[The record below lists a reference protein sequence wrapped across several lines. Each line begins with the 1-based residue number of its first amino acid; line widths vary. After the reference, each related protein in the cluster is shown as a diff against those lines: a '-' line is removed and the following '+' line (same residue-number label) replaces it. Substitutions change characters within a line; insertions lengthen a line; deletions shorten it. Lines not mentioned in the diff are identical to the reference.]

1 MLRGGLLGP
10 PPQPPSCSPRT
21 PGLRHRQP
29 ACSPGFTRFCF
40 LLPGGSSPGSGTEK
54 TATPRRPT
62 GLSDGSLP
70 FLSLHEIDWAAS
82 RVA

>member
-10 PPQPPSCSPRT
+10 PPQPPSSPRT
-21 PGLRHRQP
+21 WPPAQTAGLL
-29 ACSPGFTRFCF
+29 PGFAL
-40 LLPGGSSPGSGTEK
+40 LLPAHGGSSPVTGTEK
-54 TATPRRPT
+54 TATPHRPT

-70 FLSLHEIDWAAS
+70 SLSLHEIDWAAS